1 MSKTIHI
8 LGEGGAIIAL
18 APEAVTEPIAD
29 RLLKGYLKRVNAD
42 GTPFVEKTVRV
53 QPKTTDSKA
62 EWVGWAVHK
71 SQSTDSPITSD
82 DAEALTKADLIELY
96 GVNVP
101 KK

>member
-8 LGEGGAIIAL
+8 LGEGGAIFAL
-18 APEAVTEPIAD
+18 APEAVTQFVED

-42 GTPFVEKTVRV
+42 GTPFKEKSDRV
-53 QPKTTDSKA
+53 APKTTDSKA
-62 EWVGWAVHK
+62 AWVGWAEYI

-82 DAEALTKADLIELY
+82 DAEALTKTDLIEMF